1 MIVANGRH
9 DWALLTDLY
18 QLNMAYAHF
27 RQHTGGTRVVSDL
40 FFRANP
46 FGGGYAV
53 AAGLAT
59 AIEYLEQLRFSETDI
74 AYLASLNLYDAAFLA
89 FLRDFRFAGDVAAIV
104 EGTPVFPALPLLRV
118 TADVISVHLVET
130 ALTNIIGHQTLIATK
145 AARIVQAAAPGR
157 VLEFGLRRAHG
168 PDAGLL
174 GARASVIGGC
184 MATSNVLAGKSFGA
198 QVAGTHAHAWVQ
210 FWQDEE
216 LAFRNWAQAVPGGA
230 LFLVDTYDT
239 LKSGLPNALKVAR
252 SLAAQGGKF
261 LGVRLDSGDLAYLS
275 KRARQ
280 MMDDAGFAD
289 AIVVASSDLDEHVIQ
304 DLQRQGARIDVW
316 GVGTNL
322 ITAHDEPALGCV
334 FKLAAVEQDGQW
346 QPRLK
351 ISDNVEKV
359 TNPGVKQV
367 VRICQADTGMAAG
380 DLLILHDE
388 PLPEGDAITLFDP
401 VHPWKRKTIEG
412 FTARPLLIDIFR
424 GGRLVYQ
431 PPALLEIQQHLST
444 ELAGFWEEYRRLLN
458 PQEYPVDLSPKL
470 WQLKQEMLNAI
481 RSDFA

>member
-1 MIVANGRH
+1 MSVANGRY

-27 RQHTGGTRVVSDL
+27 RQHTGDTRVVSDL
-40 FFRANP
+40 FYRSNP

-59 AIEYLEQLRFSETDI
+59 AIEYLEQLRFSEADVV
-74 AYLASLNLYDAAFLA
+74 YLASLDLYDQAFLD
-89 FLRDFRFAGDVAAIV
+89 FLRDYRFAGDVAAVV
-104 EGTPVFPALPLLRV
+104 EGTLVFPALPLLRV
-118 TADVISVHLVET
+118 TADVISAHLVET

-168 PDAGLL
+168 PGAGLL

-184 MATSNVLAGKSFGA
+184 MATSNVLAGKLFGA

-210 FWQDEE
+210 FWDDEE
-216 LAFRNWAQAVPGGA
+216 LAFRRWAQAMPGGA

-252 SLAAQGGKF
+252 SLVAGGGRF
-261 LGVRLDSGDLAYLS
+261 VGVRLDSGDLAYLS
-275 KRARQ
+275 KQARQ
-280 MMDDAGFAD
+280 MMDDAGFSD

-359 TNPGVKQV
+359 TNPGVKQII
-367 VRICQADTGMAAG
+367 RIYQADTGMAAG
-380 DLLILHDE
+380 DLLLLQDE
-388 PLPEGDAITLFDP
+388 PRPTGRTITIFDP
-401 VHPWKRKTIEG
+401 VHPWKQKTIDG
-412 FTARPLLIDIFR
+412 FTTRPLLVDIFK

-431 PPALLEIQQHLST
+431 PPALLDVQEHLAA
-444 ELAGFWEEYRRLLN
+444 ELASFWTEYRRLLN

-481 RSDFA
+481 RSGFA